1 MVLITCFEHH
11 HRLILTRS
19 SRYGT
24 QGFRWAVTRVQ
35 CRLLDCISRRLV
47 LLHTIR
53 LSWPLLLVI
62 QHRHLGLVLV
72 GELFEKLEPRR
83 EMLHKCMFDF
93 VWLAVLTDLQECFL
107 QVADWTCQTYFASIR
122 PWCDW
127 LAAFMGVA
135 YCREDAMGA
144 TIHGLGEE
152 SLLCGSWFRLGGV
165 LQLIQVF
172 WLPITLLR
180 HLTQRLLST
189 QYIRTGASCS
199 PIWAPCRAAD
209 FHRFLWATE
218 KV

>member
-47 LLHTIR
+47 LLHTIW
-53 LSWPLLLVI
+53 LPWPLLLVI

-72 GELFEKLEPRR
+72 GKLLKQLESGG

-122 PWCDW
+122 PWCYW
-127 LAAFMGVA
+127 LAAFMGIA

-152 SLLCGSWFRLGGV
+152 SLFSWGGLGLGGV

-172 WLPITLLR
+172 WLPALLG
-180 HLTQRLLST
+180 HLAQRLLST
-189 QYIRTGASCS
+189 
-199 PIWAPCRAAD
+199 
-209 FHRFLWATE
+209 
-218 KV
+218 